1 MKNKQLLSYR
11 KCRRLKNMHAF
22 HKTNYDIYAFLRKNH
37 AFLKKIVNIIGEDD
51 TILKNGVIAKENE
64 RFCKEKA

>member
-1 MKNKQLLSYR
+1 
-11 KCRRLKNMHAF
+11 MHAF

-64 RFCKEKA
+64 RFCKENA